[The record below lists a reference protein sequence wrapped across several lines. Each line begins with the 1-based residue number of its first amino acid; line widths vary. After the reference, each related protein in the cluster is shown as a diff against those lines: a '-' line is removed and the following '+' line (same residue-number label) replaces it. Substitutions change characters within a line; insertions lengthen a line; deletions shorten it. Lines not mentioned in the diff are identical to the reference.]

1 MRSNVYIFKIPFQL
15 SFSSKFKMSFG
26 IHIGS
31 MEANCLKDTTQS
43 ECTEIAKQSKGN
55 L

>member
-1 MRSNVYIFKIPFQL
+1 MYIFKIFFQL
-15 SFSSKFKMSFG
+15 SSQSSLRCYLEFTIKVL
-26 IHIGS
+26 
-31 MEANCLKDTTQS
+31 EANYLKEATQS